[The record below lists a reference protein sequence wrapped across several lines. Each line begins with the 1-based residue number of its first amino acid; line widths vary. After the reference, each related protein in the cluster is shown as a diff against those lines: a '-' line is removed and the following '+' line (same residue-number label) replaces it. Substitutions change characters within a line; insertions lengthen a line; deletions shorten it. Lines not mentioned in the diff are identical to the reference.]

1 MKKILIFILIIL
13 LIILAYFSIARGI
26 PFLHINSFNSIKVAN
41 TNLDNNYNAAKE
53 IANKT
58 YPAQVEQIENAIKD
72 LKIRKQQYDNK
83 KLSGED
89 GTALGNI
96 EVKNYMLH
104 YLWTILGNYRKDRG
118 VQTLNLALKTTQAEN
133 VYDLEFTLLGKYT
146 NITDFIYD
154 IENDEQLNFEIEDFS
169 ISSEIEDLS
178 SIPTEDTSE
187 GNNSNI
193 LDNSENSDGQKE
205 NNNNQS
211 KDTTNGENKQASQGD
226 GITLQAKF
234 TVRNV
239 GITLD

>member
-13 LIILAYFSIARGI
+13 LIILAYFSIAKGI

-41 TNLDNNYNAAKE
+41 TNLDNNYNTAKE
-53 IANKT
+53 IANIT

-178 SIPTEDTSE
+178 STSTADTSDE
-187 GNNSNI
+187 SDSNI
-193 LDNSENSDGQKE
+193 LDNSENSDSQKE
-205 NNNNQS
+205 NNNQS
-211 KDTTNGENKQASQGD
+211 NNTTDENKESNQGD
-226 GITLQAKF
+226 GIILQAKF
-234 TVRNV
+234 TVKNV

>member
-13 LIILAYFSIARGI
+13 LIILAYFSIAKGI

-41 TNLDNNYNAAKE
+41 TNLDNNYNTAKE
-53 IANKT
+53 IANIT

-178 SIPTEDTSE
+178 STSTADTSSE
-187 GNNSNI
+187 SDSNI
-193 LDNSENSDGQKE
+193 LDNSENSDSQKE
-205 NNNNQS
+205 NNNQS
-211 KDTTNGENKQASQGD
+211 NNTTDENKESNQGD
-226 GITLQAKF
+226 GIILQAKF
-234 TVRNV
+234 TVKNV

>member
-133 VYDLEFTLLGKYT
+133 VYD
-146 NITDFIYD
+146 

>member
-13 LIILAYFSIARGI
+13 LIILAYFSIAKGI

-41 TNLDNNYNAAKE
+41 TNLDNNYNTAKE
-53 IANKT
+53 IANIT

-146 NITDFIYD
+146 NVTDFIYD

-178 SIPTEDTSE
+178 STSTADTSDE
-187 GNNSNI
+187 SDSNI
-193 LDNSENSDGQKE
+193 LDNSENSDSQKE
-205 NNNNQS
+205 NNNQS
-211 KDTTNGENKQASQGD
+211 NNTTDENKESNQGD
-226 GITLQAKF
+226 GIILQAKF
-234 TVRNV
+234 TVKNV